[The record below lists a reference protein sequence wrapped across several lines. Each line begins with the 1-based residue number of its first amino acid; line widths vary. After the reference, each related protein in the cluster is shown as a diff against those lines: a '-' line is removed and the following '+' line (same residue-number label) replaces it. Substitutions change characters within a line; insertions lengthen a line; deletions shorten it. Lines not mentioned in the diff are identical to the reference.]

1 MKRCQRESNETSGV
15 GVVDGVV
22 GAAAAAAAAA
32 TISSDTVQVFIFDAS
47 EATGPATR
55 TSSMSDLDV
64 APTILVSG
72 DALRTPI
79 PGISGCI
86 EANH

>member
-22 GAAAAAAAAA
+22 GAAAAAAA